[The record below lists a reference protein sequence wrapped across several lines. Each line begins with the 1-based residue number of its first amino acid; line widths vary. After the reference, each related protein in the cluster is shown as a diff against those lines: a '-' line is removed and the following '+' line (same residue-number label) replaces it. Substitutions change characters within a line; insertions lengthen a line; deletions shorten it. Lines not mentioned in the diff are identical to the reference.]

1 MLLFLLVVLLLLLP
15 FLLLLLLLL
24 LPGARDTGCKTTRI
38 ARDPR
43 PRAEPT
49 NNL

>member
-24 LPGARDTGCKTTRI
+24 PGARDTGCKTTRI
-38 ARDPR
+38 VRDPR
-43 PRAEPT
+43 PRAEPP

>member
-1 MLLFLLVVLLLLLP
+1 MLLFLLVVLLLLP

-24 LPGARDTGCKTTRI
+24 PGARVTGCKTTRI
-38 ARDPR
+38 PRDPR
-43 PRAEPT
+43 PRAEPP